1 MTTKGYTGWKLFD
14 KVTIV
19 AKKIFAYDYKTG
31 TTNDTGDVQGYI
43 VDPSNKKQLKTA
55 RSWGTTYNYEYFTDE
70 DGYRRVKESTT
81 NVPEE
86 YTYDNDG
93 FTLELHNAAG
103 GSSQGGKLSFW
114 NCWITAPDGKRFL
127 IGIAADL
134 LLDVLKN
141 STVIKGVVQ
150 DTLLFARCNGNVGML
165 SKSMSSYQDALND
178 EAIKKKLSKGK
189 TSKHQIGHVY
199 ETATERNVYGGK
211 LYRWYEPITE
221 DVPRRNSFFSEYVG
235 FKKLKNPVEL
245 VYFPHYYEGKNKM
258 SDYNDGRLWECRE
271 KAPVRHESD
280 ILVDV
285 DVTMED
291 VIKSIEIHNFWNEYE
306 RNKKRPRPYR
316 SVHYK
321 CIGLSASGTE
331 YTMPEDLRR
340 ALIELGYK
348 VVD

>member
-1 MTTKGYTGWKLFD
+1 MTTNGYTGWKLFD

-19 AKKIFAYDYKTG
+19 AKKIFAYDYKTD

-43 VDPSNKKQLKTA
+43 VDPSNKKQLETA
-55 RSWGTTYNYEYFTDE
+55 RSWGTTHNREHFTDE
-70 DGYRRVKESTT
+70 NGHRGAGELIT

-86 YTYDNDG
+86 YTYDNEG
-93 FTLELHNAAG
+93 FTLEMYSSAEN
-103 GSSQGGKLSFW
+103 SSQGGKLSFW

-150 DTLLFARCNGNVGML
+150 DKLMFARYNGNVGML
-165 SKSMSSYQDALND
+165 SKSMDSYQDALND
-178 EAIKKKLSKGK
+178 AAIKKKMARGK
-189 TSKHQIGHVY
+189 TSKHQVGHVY

-211 LYRWYEPITE
+211 FYRWYEP
-221 DVPRRNSFFSEYVG
+221 FSEDETSRSSFYSDRDG
-235 FKKLKNPVEL
+235 FRKLKNPVEL
-245 VYFPHYYEGKNKM
+245 VYFPRYYEGKNKM
-258 SDYNDGRLWECRE
+258 SDYNDGDLWECRE
-271 KAPVRHESD
+271 KAPARHESD
-280 ILVDV
+280 IVVDV
-285 DVTMED
+285 DITMND
-291 VIKSIEIHNFWNEYE
+291 VIKAIEIHNFWDKYE
-306 RNKKRPRPYR
+306 NNKKRPKYYR
-316 SVHYK
+316 HVAFS
-321 CIGLSASGTE
+321 CIGLSTSSTE